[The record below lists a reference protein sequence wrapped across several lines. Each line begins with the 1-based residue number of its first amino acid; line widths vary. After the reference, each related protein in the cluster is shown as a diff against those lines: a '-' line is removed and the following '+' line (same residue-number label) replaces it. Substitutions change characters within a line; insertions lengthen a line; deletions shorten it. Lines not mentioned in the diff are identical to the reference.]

1 MASPGAVFGDT
12 KTISILIRD
21 NSGLTNKEINQKNT
35 YTMKKALLTLMCLAT
50 MMAAGMGLKAQEVTI
65 TLKPGWTWI
74 GIPNTDT
81 LDFATAFGSFT
92 PAEGDMIR
100 SQYAYTEYD
109 EGEWFGGL
117 KMFYPGYG
125 YLYYSNRTEPVT
137 LTFNVQQPTPQV
149 VVTTSEPTNINGTSA
164 VAGGTVTIGE
174 GNHVFVRGVCW
185 GTEEMPTVDG
195 SHTSDDA
202 VAGSQT
208 VTLVGLNPVTTY
220 YVRAYAVTDY
230 GLAYG
235 EEQSFTTE
243 SHDYVNLGLP
253 SGTLWA
259 TCNVGADTSEGYG
272 DYFAWGETQPKE
284 NYSWNTY
291 QFFDGTTILTK
302 YDTDGLVTLLPEDD
316 AATANWGTDWCMPA
330 DWQLR
335 ELYLNTTVTWT
346 TQNGVNGQLFTASN
360 GNSIFLPAAGY
371 RYGSSLLDVGS
382 YGDYWSSSRNT
393 DTPRYAWYL
402 WFDSDY
408 KIMYSDSQRRC
419 GLSVRPV
426 RVGSQSNVPLGAI
439 DGKFTINGD
448 GDQVYFSQGNLQYIG
463 SAGDASLYETY
474 WKFAE
479 HQWDYLGT
487 TTGQNSSNG
496 NVDRDLFG
504 WGTSGYDHGA
514 VCWQPWST
522 NETDNNYWAYDHNY
536 DNLYDESG
544 QADWG
549 YNPISNGGSA
559 LNAWRTLS
567 LGEWGYIFNDRQ
579 TESGIRYAKAQ
590 VNGVNGVIL
599 LPDDWNSSTYSLNNT
614 NNYAASFNSNTLT
627 ASEWSTLEQA
637 GAVFLPAAGYRNGDS
652 VGSAGSGGNYWSAS
666 WDDST
671 TAYRMY
677 FTNSFLDTDY
687 YARHYGFSVRLVRD
701 VE

>member
-1 MASPGAVFGDT
+1 MIF
-12 KTISILIRD
+12 
-21 NSGLTNKEINQKNT
+21 
-35 YTMKKALLTLMCLAT
+35 AT
-50 MMAAGMGLKAQEVTI
+50 MMAIGMGVQAQEVRI
-65 TLKPGWTWI
+65 TLNYGWNWI
-74 GIPNTDT
+74 SYPRADT
-81 LDFATAFGSFT
+81 LALTEAMGEFV
-92 PAEGDMIR
+92 PMEGDIIM
-100 SQYAYTEYD
+100 SYSEMTEYD
-109 EGEWFGGL
+109 GEEWFGDFEQFCPGL
-117 KMFYPGYG
+117 GYM
-125 YLYYSNRTEPVT
+125 YYSTREMPVT
-137 LTFNVQQPTPQV
+137 MVFSVGSVSNVVQ
-149 VVTTSEPTNINGTSA
+149 VTTMEPTDINGTS
-164 VAGGTVTIGE
+164 VTAGGTVTIGE
-174 GNHVFVRGVCW
+174 GNHIFVRGVCW
-185 GTEEMPTVDG
+185 GTEPNPDVDG
-195 SHTSDDA
+195 NHIAGDA

-208 VTLVGLNPVTTY
+208 VTLVGLSPVTTY

-243 SHDYVNLGLP
+243 NHDYVDLGLP

-259 TCNVGADTSEGYG
+259 TCNVGADTPEGYG

-284 NYSWNTY
+284 VYTLNTY
-291 QFFDGTTILTK
+291 QFFINDPTTDYLSRYTES
-302 YDTDGLVTLLPEDD
+302 DGLVTLLPEDD
-316 AATANWGTDWCMPA
+316 AATANWGADWCMPA

-360 GNSIFLPAAGY
+360 GNTIFLPAAGY
-371 RYGSSLLDVGS
+371 RSSSSLNGTGS

-393 DTPRYAWYL
+393 DNPRYAWNL
-402 WFDSDY
+402 DFDSYYRAMQDDLVRY
-408 KIMYSDSQRRC
+408 RGC
-419 GLSVRPV
+419 SVRPV
-426 RVGSQSNVPLGAI
+426 RVGSQSNVPIGVI

-463 SAGDASLYETY
+463 SAGDVSLYETY

-504 WGTSGYDHGA
+504 WGTSGYEHGA
-514 VCWQPWST
+514 NCYQPWCTST
-522 NETDNNYWAYDHNY
+522 DDHDYNVY
-536 DNLYDESG
+536 GNASYNLYDQTGE
-544 QADWG
+544 ADWG
-549 YNPISNGGSA
+549 YNPIINGGSA
-559 LNAWRTLS
+559 LNAWRTLT
-567 LGEWGYIFNDRQ
+567 LGEWAYIFNDRQ

-614 NNYAASFNSNTLT
+614 NNHIASFNSNTLT

-652 VGSAGSGGNYWSAS
+652 VGSVGSGGNYWSS
-666 WDDST
+666 SSD
-671 TAYRMY
+671 AYDNRIY
-677 FTNSFLDTDY
+677 FTNSFLGTDR
-687 YARHYGFSVRLVRD
+687 YAPHYGFSVRLVRD
-701 VE
+701 VTSAAWRRTGR